1 MYEFGQQ
8 FAQYILSVFPSAKI
22 VSGGR
27 EICTRCMYC
36 GDSKDITHGHLY
48 IHIPQDKDD
57 APTYHCFK
65 CQVSGILNGKTLT
78 EWGIYSPDIGI
89 ETDKV
94 IKNATKNNKFKGYN
108 SIRYPFYNHIYNTNL
123 ANQKLDYIY
132 DRIGVR
138 LSIEECM
145 KQKIILNLKDVL
157 DYPYNGINQY
167 TRYPNIIQSLNDNFV
182 GFLSLDNN
190 FVNLRRICEEGILY
204 KGIDK
209 RYVVYNIHN
218 KIENTEKMYVMPI
231 ILDLTK
237 PERIQIHIAEGPFD
251 ILSIKYNLRYNDNG
265 IFAAI
270 TGSGYLGF
278 IMHLIINY
286 EIFYFDLHIYPDND
300 ENGSDYKMKQI
311 KDFITPYGANLY
323 IHRNTMIGE
332 KDFGVKKDRIN
343 EVIYNFN

>member
-1 MYEFGQQ
+1 MYEFGNQ
-8 FAQYILSVFPSAKI
+8 FTQFILSIFPTAKI
-22 VSGGR
+22 VSNGR

-36 GDSKDITHGHLY
+36 SDSKDITHGHLY

-57 APTYHCFK
+57 APTFHCFK
-65 CQVSGILNGKTLT
+65 CQTSGLITSKTLI
-78 EWGIYSPDIGI
+78 EWGVYNPEIGN
-89 ETDKV
+89 ETDKI
-94 IKNATKNNKFKGYN
+94 IKNASKNNKFKGYN
-108 SIRYPFYNHIYNTNL
+108 SIRYPFYNCVYNTDL
-123 ANQKLDYIY
+123 AYKKLEYIKN
-132 DRIGVR
+132 RIGIE

-145 KQKIILNLKDVL
+145 RQKIILNLKDVL

-167 TRYPNIIQSLNDNFV
+167 TRHPNIIQSLNDNFV

-218 KIENTEKMYVMPI
+218 KIENTEKMYIMPI
-231 ILDLTK
+231 TLNLTK
-237 PERIQIHIAEGPFD
+237 PEKVQIHIAEGPFD
-251 ILSIKYNLRYNDNG
+251 ILSIKYNLRRNEEG

-278 IMHLIINY
+278 IVHLIINY
-286 EIFYFDLHIYPDND
+286 EIFFFDLHVYPDND
-300 ENGSDYKMKQI
+300 ELGSDNMMNKI
-311 KDFITPYGANLY
+311 KDFIKPYGANLY

-332 KDFGVKKDRIN
+332 KDFGVPVNKIK
-343 EVIYNFN
+343 ETIYKF